1 MAFDFKKTQKKLR
14 EHLAKAF
21 LFVIRDENTFE
32 EIATYRLTFLNVYI
46 LLSTIF
52 CIAGL
57 LTFLLITLTP
67 LRNLVPGYGDIRFSG
82 EYQQLTSRLQKIEQE
97 VAARDVYIES
107 LRRLLS
113 GNPQTVKDI
122 TKDVHFKLE
131 SPDPV
136 QKIREDSLLREAFES
151 SKKQNARTPD
161 KPKTLADKGTA
172 PVLRRQL
179 EDIDFTCPLRGPIG
193 AGYKPDKDH
202 FGIDIIGPEHSPIKA
217 VLPGSVIQSDWSMEN
232 GHTIAIQHADNL
244 VSVYKHNSALLRK
257 LGAQVK
263 AGEAIAIIGNTGT
276 LTQGPHL
283 HFELWYQGRC
293 INPQE
298 YIRFY

>member
-46 LLSTIF
+46 LLSTVF

-107 LRRLLS
+107 LIRLLS
-113 GNPQTVKDI
+113 GKPETVKDI

-151 SKKQNARTPD
+151 SKKQNARAPD
-161 KPKTLADKGTA
+161 RPKTQADKGTA

-193 AGYKPDKDH
+193 AAFKPDKDH
-202 FGIDIIGPEHSPIKA
+202 YGIDIIGPEHSPIKA

-298 YIRFY
+298 YIRFN